1 LNERDPICESSIQDL
16 KTRDVLD
23 EAVESC
29 IEAAKFERDITLQL
43 SLVKSA
49 AYGARFMLDA
59 DDQHDIL
66 EDLNELCRDLRVMHT
81 LRNSDIG
88 MSLTCVQYLHLQN
101 ERVVARVALWSKH
114 SVALQMCAHLQISG
128 DSIAEHW
135 SCERIKNAGSD
146 VKDEDLYNIIKCK
159 LPGNSNNN
167 TKTTKSGNGNGG
179 GHGSS
184 KDGSAHHEDGS
195 SGSNEL
201 VVGSPSKDG
210 IARYRSSGG
219 SDVNKVERALNGLTS
234 GFRKSLARPT
244 TSTTT
249 AATTATTTTNT
260 ALSTSLFSSASAFT
274 TAVPKSYPKASLVP
288 AAQQAMICRR
298 PLLAR
303 KLLSLEPILL
313 RQVKALV
320 AFDLLD
326 EALERAHQSSD
337 TDLMYYVLIHCK
349 KGLQWGQFFDL
360 ISKHPK
366 MMKLMLN
373 YWSRSNQDTYVLQF
387 FKKTAAHNV
396 AGKHMMQE
404 AMTIDP
410 MEFEER
416 TTLLKMSAKAFALA
430 GNDQA
435 CEVVENRIKLE
446 QAQRQLSHTLVGK
459 SLRQTIFD
467 AVRRQE

>member
-1 LNERDPICESSIQDL
+1 MNERDPICESSIQDL

-210 IARYRSSGG
+210 IARYRSHRSAIASTQNRAQGPRMDVQCSG
-219 SDVNKVERALNGLTS
+219 
-234 GFRKSLARPT
+234 
-244 TSTTT
+244 
-249 AATTATTTTNT
+249 
-260 ALSTSLFSSASAFT
+260 
-274 TAVPKSYPKASLVP
+274 
-288 AAQQAMICRR
+288 Q
-298 PLLAR
+298 
-303 KLLSLEPILL
+303 
-313 RQVKALV
+313 
-320 AFDLLD
+320 
-326 EALERAHQSSD
+326 
-337 TDLMYYVLIHCK
+337 
-349 KGLQWGQFFDL
+349 
-360 ISKHPK
+360 
-366 MMKLMLN
+366 
-373 YWSRSNQDTYVLQF
+373 RS
-387 FKKTAAHNV
+387 H
-396 AGKHMMQE
+396 H
-404 AMTIDP
+404 
-410 MEFEER
+410 
-416 TTLLKMSAKAFALA
+416 
-430 GNDQA
+430 
-435 CEVVENRIKLE
+435 
-446 QAQRQLSHTLVGK
+446 H
-459 SLRQTIFD
+459 
-467 AVRRQE
+467 